1 MTFTVIKPS
10 LFSGVR
16 KTNKIKVTAAES
28 NDLMQYVR
36 RPTNGVSIK
45 KDTYGCIMYNGSVLN
60 TSAPGNQ
67 SSYDYNLL
75 IQSFSMNRQEKSQ
88 VIETFGDHYVY
99 MFGERAPTATISAY
113 LLDTETFEWF
123 QQFDINYQ
131 NAYRGT
137 QLALSKNPI
146 NIVTSELNL
155 VGYIDSVQYSQSA
168 TQDPYMVSVNI
179 VMILERIEHLSDIT
193 IPKIPKT
200 ESSKYEI
207 LTKLSNQIEVG
218 NTLNT
223 KFKSIFEEVAYLSQ
237 LEANQGYIPTDL
249 ENGLNEIV
257 KEYRSTQP
265 KNYFEAYQGEYIYG
279 NFLGLGGKT
288 FDEAS
293 DLADVATAL
302 QENKDILKLYESENE
317 YAVARF
323 KQLSD
328 QLKNVSNI
336 ENQVSENVGVYIDGV
351 IPDQNLVDIISESL
365 GGLFTD
371 DDGGLSASA
380 KLRVKQSTS
389 MATSL
394 AVYGL
399 KNAASKLTTYI
410 DAAEDAVTGVRTAI
424 TQGIDSAL
432 GGTPPEDVSEPS
444 VGDFV

>member
-1 MTFTVIKPS
+1 
-10 LFSGVR
+10 
-16 KTNKIKVTAAES
+16 
-28 NDLMQYVR
+28 
-36 RPTNGVSIK
+36 
-45 KDTYGCIMYNGSVLN
+45 
-60 TSAPGNQ
+60 
-67 SSYDYNLL
+67 
-75 IQSFSMNRQEKSQ
+75 
-88 VIETFGDHYVY
+88 
-99 MFGERAPTATISAY
+99 
-113 LLDTETFEWF
+113 
-123 QQFDINYQ
+123 
-131 NAYRGT
+131 
-137 QLALSKNPI
+137 
-146 NIVTSELNL
+146 
-155 VGYIDSVQYSQSA
+155 
-168 TQDPYMVSVNI
+168 
-179 VMILERIEHLSDIT
+179 
-193 IPKIPKT
+193 
-200 ESSKYEI
+200 
-207 LTKLSNQIEVG
+207 
-218 NTLNT
+218 
-223 KFKSIFEEVAYLSQ
+223 
-237 LEANQGYIPTDL
+237 
-249 ENGLNEIV
+249 
-257 KEYRSTQP
+257 
-265 KNYFEAYQGEYIYG
+265 
-279 NFLGLGGKT
+279 
-288 FDEAS
+288 
-293 DLADVATAL
+293 
-302 QENKDILKLYESENE
+302 LKLYESENE